1 MIWIQVGLAVV
12 SAVGAG
18 VAFVYAR
25 RSRETA
31 VRAAMAQVRAKQ
43 AAEWAERAA
52 ACVPFPKKE
61 A

>member
-1 MIWIQVGLAVV
+1 MIWIQVGLAVATAGFACV
-12 SAVGAG
+12 SV
-18 VAFVYAR
+18 VYAR

-52 ACVPFPKKE
+52 ACVPFPNKE